1 MRLATACFVSLSV
14 LLGSAVSARADV
26 NVIASI
32 KPVHSLVAGVMKG
45 VGTPELIV
53 DGAASPHTYA
63 LKPSQAAALEKADV
77 VFWMGHQIESFL
89 DKPLETLASRATAV
103 ELFDVKALTKYD
115 IREGGAFDA
124 HAHDDHDDHA
134 AEAKHSAAQSDHKDH
149 AHENEH
155 AHEKEHKHTS
165 AKKEAGH
172 DDHHHG
178 HKDKDAHVWL
188 DPLNAKV
195 LVRTIEQTL
204 SAADPDN
211 AAAYKKN
218 AAVLKADLDAL
229 IADISGEVDAVRGK
243 GFVVFHDAYQYFEK
257 RFGLMA
263 TGSIS
268 LSPEVMPGARR
279 IKELRAKVG
288 SLGVA
293 CVFSEPQFQPKL
305 VSTVVE
311 GTPA

>member
-1 MRLATACFVSLSV
+1 MRFATACFASLSV

-89 DKPLETLASRATAV
+89 EKPLETLGSRAKAV

-115 IREGGAFDA
+115 MREGGAFEA
-124 HAHDDHDDHA
+124 HAHDDHNDHA
-134 AEAKHSAAQSDHKDH
+134 AEAKQAAAHSDHKDH
-149 AHENEH
+149 AHDKEH
-155 AHEKEHKHTS
+155 AHEKEHAHDKEHKHAS

-178 HKDKDAHVWL
+178 HDEKDAHVWL
-188 DPLNAKV
+188 D
-195 LVRTIEQTL
+195 
-204 SAADPDN
+204 
-211 AAAYKKN
+211 
-218 AAVLKADLDAL
+218 
-229 IADISGEVDAVRGK
+229 
-243 GFVVFHDAYQYFEK
+243 
-257 RFGLMA
+257 
-263 TGSIS
+263 
-268 LSPEVMPGARR
+268 
-279 IKELRAKVG
+279 
-288 SLGVA
+288 
-293 CVFSEPQFQPKL
+293 
-305 VSTVVE
+305 
-311 GTPA
+311 